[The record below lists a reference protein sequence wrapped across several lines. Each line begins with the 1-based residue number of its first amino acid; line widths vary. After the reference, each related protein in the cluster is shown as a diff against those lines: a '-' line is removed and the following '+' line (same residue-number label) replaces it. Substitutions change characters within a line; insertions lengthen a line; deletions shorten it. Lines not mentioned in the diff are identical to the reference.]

1 MPTYDYKCEGCG
13 HVFEVRHSMNET
25 PRVDCPQ
32 CGDGAKKMIT
42 GGSGFFLKGS
52 SAGSMQEAQ
61 GIRCGKEQTCCGKAT
76 PCDVRPC
83 DK

>member
-1 MPTYDYKCEGCG
+1 MPTYEYKCENCG
-13 HVFEVRHSMNET
+13 QVFEVRHSMNEN

-32 CGDGAKKMIT
+32 CGDTAKKMIT
-42 GGSGFFLKGS
+42 GGSGFFLKGGGVS
-52 SAGSMQEAQ
+52 GLQDNK
-61 GIRCGKEQTCCGKAT
+61 GIKCGREQTCCGKTT